1 MHELTEHE
9 LYLALEYAKSL
20 DEHKGRRILMGFET
34 DQPLLFQTLFSV
46 FPGIIAEQNQDLAHY
61 FMDLCFEV
69 ICVYQHAFGAP
80 PKFADDPTWMER
92 QAVLMGEEFHAVMH
106 NKVLDEAGKKQL
118 QAQFMGTSG
127 TQVQAGLARFMN
139 ESIDEF
145 AAQAISRVES
155 VQFTQAMVWMVI
167 RLFNNL
173 YDQPVKH

>member
-20 DEHKGRRILMGFET
+20 DEHKGRRILMGFEA

-46 FPGIIAEQNQDLAHY
+46 FPGIIAEQSQDLAHY

-92 QAVLMGEEFHAVMH
+92 QAVLLGEEFHAVMH
-106 NKVLDEAGKKQL
+106 KQVLDEANKKKL
-118 QAQFMGTSG
+118 QAHFMGSG
-127 TQVQAGLARFMN
+127 AIKVQAGLVRFMN

-145 AAQAISRVES
+145 ASNHASRVEAG
-155 VQFTQAMVWMVI
+155 QFTQAMILMVV
-167 RLFNNL
+167 RLFNSL